1 MAGGR
6 GRRAALFILWGS
18 RRFYR
23 DRDFLDSD
31 NSETRIRDP
40 METEC
45 VSGVV
50 AYPRVGWGGPGDS
63 ACDGGSCEFLRCQFV
78 GIVACAGNTVPA

>member
-1 MAGGR
+1 
-6 GRRAALFILWGS
+6 
-18 RRFYR
+18 
-23 DRDFLDSD
+23 
-31 NSETRIRDP
+31 

-78 GIVACAGNTVPA
+78 GIVACAGNTVPAWSLSDNSHTAVMESWTKYVLFIHWILCFR